1 MQVGEGV
8 DPVVHVPPLQIV
20 PTLCVG
26 MHHWTLRARSSQCDA
41 ERRGLHSHAERGN
54 DHQTTSTMESTAF
67 TAFSWRICS
76 QPHNTRS
83 GVAGASIFG

>member
-1 MQVGEGV
+1 MYI
-8 DPVVHVPPLQIV
+8 HTSQIV

-26 MHHWTLRARSSQCDA
+26 MHHWTLRVRCSGCDA

-54 DHQTTSTMESTAF
+54 DHQTTAVSASTAF
-67 TAFSWRICS
+67 TALSWRICS